1 MLELLLIFNSQP
13 MKVRSISFKQW
24 TQVVILNV
32 YATRSFKIQYLLR
45 KIKNHCLKIHAYQMT
60 AFYMVGCKF
69 SYLLRKQENMRNKK
83 LEVTFQGIINIL
95 MICVKEP
102 CLVLKQHFFNGAG
115 TTILH
120 PTNPNIRLYLPLIW
134 LDITALKKYSFS
146 ATWCEIKENEN

>member
-32 YATRSFKIQYLLR
+32 YATRSSK
-45 KIKNHCLKIHAYQMT
+45 KIKNHCLKIHTYQMT

-102 CLVLKQHFFNGAG
+102 CLVLKQHFFNGAR

-134 LDITALKKYSFS
+134 LDIIALKKYSFS
-146 ATWCEIKENEN
+146 TIWCEIKENEN